1 MTTRTSY
8 RVPGVG
14 LILIAAGWTSL
25 WTVDSF
31 WNPLAFTALWTG
43 VALVAWGLSAKGYP
57 GVRQH
62 LGLAAVSVPVWWWF
76 ELVNTRVANW
86 HYVFTPDYSDIEYAV
101 LSTLAFS
108 TVVPALVAMTAA
120 VRSITGRSAAMVA
133 VTSGRRRMPIVEI
146 SLGAAMQVAV
156 FTLPDVAFPLVWV
169 APFLVIDGWM
179 GLVGRRSLV
188 GQMFNGAFG
197 EVVLIGAAGL
207 FCGFLWEFWNYWSA
221 PKWEYSLPYLDFA
234 RVFEMPVLGYAGYV
248 PFALFVIQAATL
260 AGVLWQRAARRSGPS
275 ELKSRRTKKRE
286 READTSQSS
295 LPAKG
300 GS

>member
-1 MTTRTSY
+1 
-8 RVPGVG
+8 V
-14 LILIAAGWTSL
+14 
-25 WTVDSF
+25 
-31 WNPLAFTALWTG
+31 
-43 VALVAWGLSAKGYP
+43 SAKGHP
-57 GVRQH
+57 GARQH

-86 HYVFTPDYSDIEYAV
+86 HYVFTPDYSDFEYTV

-120 VRSITGRSAAMVA
+120 VRSITGRSAVMVA

-146 SLGAAMQVAV
+146 GLGAAMQVAV

-169 APFLVIDGWM
+169 APFLMIDGWM

-188 GQMFNGAFG
+188 GQMLSGAFG

-207 FCGFLWEFWNYWSA
+207 FCGFLWEFWNYWSV

-260 AGVLWQRAARRSGPS
+260 AEVLWLRAVRRSGPS